1 MKWKFIFVILLNFF
15 IYIFLFPYIQATAN
29 QHMSTGDFFNIIF
42 YSIAVIIFL
51 YSLLD
56 YFLKRKIF
64 NLLFFT
70 LIFITLIFWGTEF
83 GDVFCEVCKNSD

>member
-29 QHMSTGDFFNIIF
+29 QHMSTGDFFKVIF
-42 YSIAVIIFL
+42 YSVAVIIFL
-51 YSLLD
+51 YTFVD
-56 YFLKRKIF
+56 YFLKRKILNF
-64 NLLFFT
+64 LFFT

-83 GDVFCEVCKNSD
+83 TSVFCEVCKNSG

>member
-1 MKWKFIFVILLNFF
+1 ME
-15 IYIFLFPYIQATAN
+15 IYICHIIKFFYLHFSIPHIQATAN
-29 QHMSTGDFFNIIF
+29 QHMSTGDFFSIIF
-42 YSIAVIIFL
+42 YSVAAIIFL
-51 YSLLD
+51 YCLID

-83 GDVFCEVCKNSD
+83 GDVFCKVCKNSG